1 MKKLNPIE
9 RSQYIDS
16 KYKEY
21 LKSSFEFG
29 KSHLQ
34 KLFVEQLENEK
45 LFKGPYVDLSF
56 PFQRGKNLESLIEE
70 GVVCKSFKRLD
81 DINFTRP
88 LYSHQE
94 GSIRTIGKGHS
105 AIITTGTGS
114 GKTES
119 FLYPILNDLLFDV
132 SNT

>member
-9 RSQYIDS
+9 RSQYIDG

-34 KLFVEQLENEK
+34 KLFVEQLEKEK

-70 GVVCKSFKRLD
+70 GVVCESFKRLD
-81 DINFTRP
+81 DINLLGLCTLTRKSPFAP
-88 LYSHQE
+88 LE
-94 GSIRTIGKGHS
+94 R
-105 AIITTGTGS
+105 AIVRLS
-114 GKTES
+114 RLVLVLVKQK
-119 FLYPILNDLLFDV
+119 V
-132 SNT
+132 SYIQY